1 MPSSSTSIISFHH
14 RRVCRLL
21 NETSGSLLDDLQLVN
36 TLQTSKVTST
46 EVSEQLETSEQTE
59 IMIDTAREV
68 GHSHTLLFSI
78 AALEAGGASQ
88 CPKEDGKVAKKP
100 ASQSLG
106 RQEATKGCG
115 HIHHPTVGG

>member
-1 MPSSSTSIISFHH
+1 M
-14 RRVCRLL
+14 CRLL

-68 GHSHTLLFSI
+68 WLSHSFFF
-78 AALEAGGASQ
+78 
-88 CPKEDGKVAKKP
+88 
-100 ASQSLG
+100 
-106 RQEATKGCG
+106 
-115 HIHHPTVGG
+115 